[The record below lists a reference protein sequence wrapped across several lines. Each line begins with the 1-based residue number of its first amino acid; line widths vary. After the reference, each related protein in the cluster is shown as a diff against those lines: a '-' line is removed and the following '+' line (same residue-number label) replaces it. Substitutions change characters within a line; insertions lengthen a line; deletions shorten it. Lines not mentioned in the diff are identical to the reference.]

1 MNSYGH
7 SLTSSL
13 SLSAPEQQLDFS
25 YKVPLL
31 KSPLEQY
38 YLMQGGFK
46 RTDLNDTRRIL
57 PPRPCR
63 AIGRCRAAGSAR

>member
-13 SLSAPEQQLDFS
+13 SLSAPNSKLDFS

-31 KSPLEQY
+31 RWSS
-38 YLMQGGFK
+38 
-46 RTDLNDTRRIL
+46 TT
-57 PPRPCR
+57 
-63 AIGRCRAAGSAR
+63 

>member
-31 KSPLEQY
+31 KSP
-38 YLMQGGFK
+38 
-46 RTDLNDTRRIL
+46 TDSTT
-57 PPRPCR
+57 
-63 AIGRCRAAGSAR
+63 